1 MFGEG
6 TQRLIS
12 IAIGALATLALVMTL
27 IFVFGTTQ
35 PHRAAERAAVLSD
48 QQLR

>member
-1 MFGEG
+1 MFGAG

-12 IAIGALATLALVMTL
+12 LAIGALATIAVVMTL
-27 IFVFGTTQ
+27 IFLFSTTQ

-48 QQLR
+48 QQVR